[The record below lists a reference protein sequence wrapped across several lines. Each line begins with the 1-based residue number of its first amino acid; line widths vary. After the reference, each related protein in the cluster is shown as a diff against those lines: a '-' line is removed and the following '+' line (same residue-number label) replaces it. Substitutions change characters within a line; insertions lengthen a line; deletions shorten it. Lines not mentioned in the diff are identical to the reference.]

1 MEREKI
7 IKIKRI
13 IITIHNTN
21 DKCGNS
27 NNKSK
32 GNKDKKVD
40 DKNKSHK
47 KNEKDES
54 IKNRINNRINKE
66 RYGDD
71 KNI

>member
-7 IKIKRI
+7 IKIKRM
-13 IITIHNTN
+13 IITMHNTD
-21 DKCGNS
+21 DKWGNS

-32 GNKDKKVD
+32 VNN
-40 DKNKSHK
+40 DKNVDNNNKSNK
-47 KNEKDES
+47 KNKNDES
-54 IKNRINNRINKE
+54 SKNRINNRINKE

>member
-1 MEREKI
+1 MI
-7 IKIKRI
+7 YQ
-13 IITIHNTN
+13 
-21 DKCGNS
+21 
-27 NNKSK
+27 NKSK